1 MYTFASQN
9 VDRAMLGST
18 SGSNMPIAA
27 QPSGAESF
35 LRPSAFAGHCAA
47 CL

>member
-9 VDRAMLGST
+9 VDRATFGSS

-27 QPSGAESF
+27 QPSGVESF